1 MLFKKIPG
9 DPQLHFFISKCK
21 YCGKEYIKVQNK
33 TGLCSDDCRCK
44 STQDSKAK
52 YQQKR
57 RLQIKN
63 GTLIERDKPL
73 GTMYLSKHAFVDDW
87 DRELSSIRKE
97 CRRSG
102 VKS

>member
-1 MLFKKIPG
+1 MLFKRIPG
-9 DPQLHFFISKCK
+9 DPQLRFEVRKCK
-21 YCGKEYIKVQNK
+21 YCGKKYIKLQNK
-33 TGLCSDDCRCK
+33 TSLCSDECRHK

-87 DRELSSIRKE
+87 DRELSRDRK
-97 CRRSG
+97 S
-102 VKS
+102 VV

>member
-1 MLFKKIPG
+1 MLFKRIPG
-9 DPQLHFFISKCK
+9 DPQLRFEVRKCK
-21 YCGKEYIKVQNK
+21 YCGKKYIKLQNK
-33 TGLCSDDCRCK
+33 TSLCSDECRHK

-97 CRRSG
+97 CRRIG